1 MKGLEHLRELRKNN
15 IIKSMINLEN
25 LAIALMYQ
33 KLENEKDNELKKI
46 MAKAI
51 NEINRKRYDES
62 FDVEYTLRDFLILE
76 AKEEAYK
83 FILPYMKKYN
93 MKLLK
98 QKRNE
103 ICSKPILGVNKESS
117 EPTIE
122 EIKKRKIILIDE
134 TKTITYYALRE
145 YLEEANRIINTI
157 KGRMDNLFYNALNNV
172 EIYREKY
179 L

>member
-1 MKGLEHLRELRKNN
+1 MKELEYLRELGKNN
-15 IIKSMINLEN
+15 IIKGMINLED

-33 KLENEKDNELKKI
+33 KLKDEKDNESKKI
-46 MAKAI
+46 IAKAI
-51 NEINRKRYDES
+51 KEINRKRYDES

-76 AKEEAYK
+76 VKEEVYK
-83 FILPYMKKYN
+83 IILPYMKKYN

-98 QKRNE
+98 QKE
-103 ICSKPILGVNKESS
+103 K
-117 EPTIE
+117 PTIE

-145 YLEEANRIINTI
+145 YLEDVNRIITTM
-157 KGRMDNLFYNALNNV
+157 KVCMDNLFYNILNNV

-179 L
+179 LYCKKS